1 MSSPVAAKAYDVLK
15 NGGERVGS
23 LRLVQIASN
32 LKAGGHFD
40 AVTGEIDKMKEV
52 IKEEEKA
59 DINQKD
65 WCKEEKHKNE
75 QEAGRFEYKVEKT
88 DAVIGRLKVKLEELE
103 GMLQETVLGILN
115 TKNDIKK
122 MEESR
127 IEEHNAYESAKTD
140 DEGAVKLLGMAIGA
154 LGSFAKNNPAAA
166 ALLQQPT
173 FEVSP
178 DQAPDASF
186 SSANK
191 RSGQSGGI
199 VSIMTM
205 LKEDLEDEITNGVKN
220 EIENQA
226 YFEKSHKGA
235 HELLKELKAKKLNL
249 EGAIADTNS
258 EIDENNEKKEDLD
271 GMMQADLDYIQSIR
285 PDCDFLLENFE
296 KRREKRRAEMQSLIN
311 AKGILEGTETGTPM
325 EGTAAAGA
333 MDEEGAAEA
342 APAEEAEPG
351 ASLAQISENR
361 MRFSHFMQ

>member
-115 TKNDIKK
+115 TKKDIKI

-127 IEEHNAYESAKTD
+127 IEEHNAHEQAKTD
-140 DEGAVKLLGMAIGA
+140 DEGAVKLLG
-154 LGSFAKNNPAAA
+154 
-166 ALLQQPT
+166 
-173 FEVSP
+173 
-178 DQAPDASF
+178 
-186 SSANK
+186 
-191 RSGQSGGI
+191 
-199 VSIMTM
+199 
-205 LKEDLEDEITNGVKN
+205 
-220 EIENQA
+220 
-226 YFEKSHKGA
+226 
-235 HELLKELKAKKLNL
+235 
-249 EGAIADTNS
+249 
-258 EIDENNEKKEDLD
+258 
-271 GMMQADLDYIQSIR
+271 
-285 PDCDFLLENFE
+285 
-296 KRREKRRAEMQSLIN
+296 
-311 AKGILEGTETGTPM
+311 
-325 EGTAAAGA
+325 
-333 MDEEGAAEA
+333 
-342 APAEEAEPG
+342 
-351 ASLAQISENR
+351 
-361 MRFSHFMQ
+361 